1 LSTVLAACERI
12 RFTPLPFAYTVLLHR
27 TAYLFCLILPFG
39 LAELLGWFAP
49 VLSSLLAYTFFGLD
63 RLGDELE
70 NPFSQVPNGLP
81 LLAMAL
87 TAERGLRE
95 ALGEPVPEPL
105 KPEVRADVIF

>member
-81 LLAMAL
+81 LLAMTR
-87 TAERGLRE
+87 TAERELRE

-105 KPEVRADVIF
+105 KPEDYVLR